1 MENVDIKTNART
13 TEVIGEDHVT
23 GISYEDLNTG
33 ETQVVNLDGIFV
45 QIGLVPNTAWL
56 QDAVELNGRG
66 EVVID
71 RDNATSLPGVFAA
84 GDVTDQKTNKSSFQ
98 WALALTQR

>member
-1 MENVDIKTNART
+1 MR
-13 TEVIGEDHVT
+13 
-23 GISYEDLNTG
+23 DLNAG

-45 QIGLVPNTAWL
+45 QIGVPNAAWL

-71 RDNATSLPGVFAA
+71 RDNAQPSWCIRDGRNRPENKQIIISMGA
-84 GDVTDQKTNKSSFQ
+84 GAN
-98 WALALTQR
+98 

>member
-1 MENVDIKTNART
+1 
-13 TEVIGEDHVT
+13 T

-84 GDVTDQKTNKSSFQ
+84 GDVTDQKNKQIIISMGAGANA
-98 WALALTQR
+98 ALNAFDYI

>member
-45 QIGLVPNTAWL
+45 QIGLVPTAWL

-84 GDVTDQKTNKSSFQ
+84 GDVTDQKQTNHHFNGR
-98 WALALTQR
+98 WR